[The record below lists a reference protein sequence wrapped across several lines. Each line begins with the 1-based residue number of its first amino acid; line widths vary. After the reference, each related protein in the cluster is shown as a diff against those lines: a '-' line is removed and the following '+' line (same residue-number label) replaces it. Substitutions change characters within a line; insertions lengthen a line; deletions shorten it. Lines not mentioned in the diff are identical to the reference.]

1 MTILAASS
9 SRAEAPATD
18 AQPVAGVGAMRPG
31 EISAAP
37 TATATTDAALVT
49 QSRAGDREAFG
60 ELVRRHENAVFR
72 LAWRMLR
79 VREDAEDVTQE
90 TFLRAWRSLD
100 RFDVAREF
108 RPWLLRIT
116 LNTAATESRRR
127 GGRSATREDAM
138 PNPETLADVRERSPA
153 ESLARKE
160 ELAAVGHVVERLP
173 AESAAL
179 FQLRYGEHLPVKD
192 IARILGRKPNAITV
206 ALHRLR
212 ARLREALSGKTE
224 EIR

>member
-1 MTILAASS
+1 MTILTASC
-9 SRAEAPATD
+9 SRAEVPAAD
-18 AQPVAGVGAMRPG
+18 AQPVAGIGVMRPG
-31 EISAAP
+31 EISAAA
-37 TATATTDAALVT
+37 TATALTDAALVT

-100 RFDVAREF
+100 RFDLAREF
-108 RPWLLRIT
+108 RPWLLRIA
-116 LNTAATESRRR
+116 LNTAATESQRRQ
-127 GGRSATREDAM
+127 GRPVAHEDAI
-138 PNPETLADVRERSPA
+138 NPDTLPDAPERSPA
-153 ESLARKE
+153 ESAARKE
-160 ELAAVGHVVERLP
+160 TLAAIGQFVERLP
-173 AESAAL
+173 AENAAL
-179 FQLRYGEHLPVKD
+179 FQLRYGEQLPVKD